1 MTEGLH
7 LLHYRAM
14 PLYLIRHGQTDWN
27 LQRRWQSRTDTPLND
42 TGYRQAGAM
51 QRELCRRNLIF
62 SRVICSPLSRAQET
76 TRIILDGSTNTVET
90 NEALLEI
97 NLGDY
102 EGRFE
107 ADLREE
113 IGPAYD
119 QWRKTRHREAA
130 PGGESIYDVAT
141 RICPVLESVR
151 NEVGAVL
158 IVAHGGVHM
167 AIKAELSQCFSI
179 DCLDEFHQD
188 NNQIDVWATT
198 PPMQLERIEVQ
209 A

>member
-1 MTEGLH
+1 VTEGLH
-7 LLHYRAM
+7 LLHYLAM
-14 PLYLIRHGQTDWN
+14 PLYLTRHGQTDWN

-51 QRELCRRNLIF
+51 QRELRRRGLTF
-62 SRVICSPLSRAQET
+62 SRVICSPLNRAQET

-90 NEALLEI
+90 NAALLEI

-130 PGGESIYDVAT
+130 PGGESIYDVAA

-151 NEVGAVL
+151 NETGAVL

-167 AIKAELSQCFSI
+167 AIKAELSQCFSV
-179 DCLDEFHQD
+179 DCLDDFHQD
-188 NNQIDVWATT
+188 NNQIDVWVTD
-198 PPMQLERIEVQ
+198 PPMRHERIEVE

>member
-1 MTEGLH
+1 
-7 LLHYRAM
+7 
-14 PLYLIRHGQTDWN
+14 
-27 LQRRWQSRTDTPLND
+27 
-42 TGYRQAGAM
+42 
-51 QRELCRRNLIF
+51 
-62 SRVICSPLSRAQET
+62 
-76 TRIILDGSTNTVET
+76 
-90 NEALLEI
+90 LEI

-119 QWRKTRHREAA
+119 EWRKTRHREAA

-141 RICPVLESVR
+141 RIGPVLDSVR
-151 NEVGAVL
+151 DEAGAVL

-167 AIKAELSQCFSI
+167 AIKAELSQCFSV

-188 NNQIDVWATT
+188 NNQIDVWTT
-198 PPMQLERIEVQ
+198 DPPMRLERIEVQ
-209 A
+209 T